1 MTVNS
6 GYRRDIDGLRALAV
20 LPVVFAHAGLPGF
33 SGGFVGVDVF
43 FVISGYLITGILVR
57 EIRQGRFS
65 LADFYERRARRILPA
80 LFTVLSA
87 TTLASWLVLPP
98 DLLEGYARSV
108 LATVFFVSNFW
119 FWRSSGDYFG
129 ASAEWE
135 PLLHTWSLAV
145 EEQFYVFFPLLLCLL
160 ARRSGWMLAVVA
172 LLSLVSLC
180 ASMWATQAQ
189 PFANYFLTP
198 TRIWELGL
206 GALLAL
212 GAVPRCGR
220 RIVVE
225 VVAAAGLLAIACS
238 VVAYDSAT
246 PFPGLAALL
255 PCGGAVAL
263 IWAGAQRPV
272 FATRLLSLPVFVGV
286 GLVSYSLYLWHW
298 PVLVFA
304 RLIHG
309 AAELPLLSALL
320 AVVVAG
326 GLAYASWRWVEG
338 PFRRRGGRWGSR
350 PAIVRAGSVAAV
362 ALVLV
367 AVIINSGKGFPGR
380 LPPELLAIYTEAVE
394 RTPRQ
399 ERCMGRLPDEGLCRF
414 GDTAAD
420 GLADVLIWGD
430 SHAGA
435 FLPGFDL
442 WVRGR
447 GQAGLAAVKSA
458 CPPLLGL
465 VRADKGE
472 SHRCDLFNRQVMEF
486 LEARDDLD
494 TVILVARWAQAV
506 EGTPAPGE
514 GGDNAVLQR
523 SADAGNDGLV
533 AGDDHRETNAEL
545 VRGSLAD
552 TVRRIRATGRRVL
565 IVKGVPEVG
574 FSVPLAVINAEFI
587 GTSLEHAP
595 TRKEVERRNRRANHI
610 IDTIAAELGADQV
623 SPVPEL
629 CSSACRIEERGVP
642 LYRDDD
648 HLSAYGARM
657 LVPGLLDLALLDST
671 SRG

>member
-33 SGGFVGVDVF
+33 SGGYVGVDVF

-57 EIRQGRFS
+57 EIRQGSFS
-65 LADFYERRARRILPA
+65 LANFYERRARRILPA
-80 LFTVLSA
+80 LFAMLTA
-87 TTLASWLVLPP
+87 CTLASWFVLPP
-98 DLLEGYARSV
+98 DLLEGYARS
-108 LATVFFVSNFW
+108 LLSTILFASNIW
-119 FWRSSGDYFG
+119 FWRNSGDYFG

-160 ARRSGWMLAVVA
+160 ARRNGRILAVVA
-172 LLSLVSLC
+172 GLSFASLG
-180 ASMWATQAQ
+180 ASAWATQAL

-206 GALLAL
+206 GALLAM
-212 GAVPRCGR
+212 GAIPHCR
-220 RIVVE
+220 RRVVLE
-225 VVAAAGLLAIACS
+225 LAAAAGLAAIAYS
-238 VVAYDSAT
+238 VVAYDEAT

-263 IWAGAQRPV
+263 IWAGGQQRV
-272 FATRLLSLPVFVGV
+272 LAARLLSLPVFVGV

-298 PVLVFA
+298 PVLVFTRFA
-304 RLIHG
+304 LG
-309 AAELPLLSALL
+309 GAELPLLSALL
-320 AVVVAG
+320 AV
-326 GLAYASWRWVEG
+326 GLAAILAYLSWRWVEK
-338 PFRRRGGRWGSR
+338 PFRRRGGRWDSR
-350 PAIVRAGSVAAV
+350 RAIGRAAGAA

-367 AVIINSGKGFPGR
+367 LAAVTINSGKGFPGR
-380 LPPELLAIYTEAVE
+380 LPADLLAVYTEAVE

-399 ERCMGRLPDEGLCRF
+399 ERCMGRLPGEGLCRF
-414 GDTAAD
+414 GDKMAGDA
-420 GLADVLIWGD
+420 ADVLIWGD

-442 WVRGR
+442 WVRER
-447 GQAGLAAVKSA
+447 SLTGLAAVKSA
-458 CPPLLGL
+458 CPPLLGV
-465 VRADKGE
+465 VRADKGR
-472 SHRCDLFNRQVMEF
+472 SHRCDRFNQQVMEF
-486 LEARDDLD
+486 LEARDDLG

-514 GGDNAVLQR
+514 GGDNAVLER
-523 SADAGNDGLV
+523 SGDAREGDGDSDQAGNAAV
-533 AGDDHRETNAEL
+533 
-545 VRGSLAD
+545 VRKSLAD

-587 GTSLEHAP
+587 GTSLERAP
-595 TRKEVERRNRRANHI
+595 TREEVERRNRRANLI
-610 IDTIAAELGADQV
+610 IDTIAEELGAEHV

-629 CSSACRIEERGVP
+629 CTSDCQIQERGVP

-648 HLSAYGARM
+648 HLSTYGARK
-657 LVPGLLDLALLDST
+657 LVPGLLDLALHERP